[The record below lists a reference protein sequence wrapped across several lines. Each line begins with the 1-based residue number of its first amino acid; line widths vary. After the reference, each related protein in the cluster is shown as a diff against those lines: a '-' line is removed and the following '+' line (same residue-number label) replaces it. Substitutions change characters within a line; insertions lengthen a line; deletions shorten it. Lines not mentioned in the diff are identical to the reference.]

1 MFTNFPRQ
9 PLWVRT
15 RDETAKRSSAEL
27 LVLALPAKDTVMKKL
42 ENVKQIKAT
51 VDLYWIVPTSLRLS
65 INSMFLSDQVILH
78 ILLGKEYLTSLWGI
92 L

>member
-1 MFTNFPRQ
+1 M
-9 PLWVRT
+9 
-15 RDETAKRSSAEL
+15 
-27 LVLALPAKDTVMKKL
+27 LALPAKDTVMKKL

-92 L
+92 FVNTGKPVFRLEGNVGHLTPTG